1 MNTER
6 RTRLKELH
14 NRITQLGGELDN
26 LRDEE
31 QEAFDSM
38 PESLQ
43 TGARGEK
50 IEDGLGELANSV
62 SSLDDAASALEDFFS

>member
-1 MNTER
+1 MNAER

-14 NRITQLGGELDN
+14 DRITQLGGELDN

-31 QEAFDSM
+31 QEAFDNM

-43 TGARGEK
+43 SGSRGEK
-50 IEDGLGELANSV
+50 AEEGLQSMSDSIG
-62 SSLDDAASALEDFFS
+62 SLEDAASALEDLFN